1 MPRLSRAAAAF
12 LFLGLGLAG
21 QTGALDLSWDLE
33 SGAYLGYSGPWDLS
47 GSLGYGSTTT
57 SRVELSAS
65 GPRGPVRVSGRASL
79 ETSILSGLAATKA
92 WTLAAIPGA
101 LPADQVLAPAY
112 VPATAAPEALLT
124 ARLRT
129 AWLRLDPGWASLTLG
144 RQILNYGAAPLWSPV
159 DIFSSLE
166 ASGLDTVRRGVD
178 AIRLRLP
185 LGDTGMAD
193 LVGLPRGSPKE
204 GSYAL
209 RISGLA
215 LPGLDLGLLGARRG
229 GSASAQAS
237 WLAGADLKLDLGPSF
252 FGELSLAMPDTGGE
266 PILRVAGGADW
277 SIGDLVLA
285 GEYYWNG
292 GLAPAL
298 DPYGAGSH
306 NAFLSLTW
314 RASDFLSLVSRL
326 QWSSAQDAL
335 SGMVLAYLD
344 VAQGAQASLYL
355 SLGRS
360 DSASL
365 PLTALLGLGLSLGF

>member
-1 MPRLSRAAAAF
+1 MGQPRRTILACLA
-12 LFLGLGLAG
+12 LGLVLASRG
-21 QTGALDLSWDLE
+21 QALDLSWDLE
-33 SGAYLGYSGPWDLS
+33 SQAYLGYAGPWDLS
-47 GSLGYGSTTT
+47 GSLGYSSTTT
-57 SRVELSAS
+57 SRVELSAA
-65 GPRGPVRVSGRASL
+65 GPKGPVRVSGRASL
-79 ETSILSGLAATKA
+79 ETAVLTGQAAAKA
-92 WTLAAIPGA
+92 WALALAGA
-101 LPADQVLAPAY
+101 LPADQVLAPTFDSLA
-112 VPATAAPEALLT
+112 AAPETLLT

-129 AWLRLDPGWASLTLG
+129 AWLRLDPGWATFTLG
-144 RQILNYGAAPLWSPV
+144 RQILNYGTAPLWSPV

-193 LVGLPRGSPKE
+193 LVGLPRGDPRE

-209 RISGLA
+209 RLSGLV
-215 LPGLDLGLLGARRG
+215 LPGFDLGLLGARQ
-229 GSASAQAS
+229 GSGAASGAA
-237 WLAGADLKLDLGPSF
+237 WLAGADLKLDLGPSL

-266 PILRVAGGADW
+266 PILRGAAGADW
-277 SIGDLVLA
+277 SIGDLVLG

-306 NAFLSLTW
+306 NAYISLSWKAT
-314 RASDFLSLVSRL
+314 DFLVLAARL

-344 VAQGAQASLYL
+344 VAQGARASLYA

-365 PLTALLGLGLSLGF
+365 PLTALLGAGLALAF

>member
-1 MPRLSRAAAAF
+1 MGRPLRTILACLA
-12 LFLGLGLAG
+12 LGLGLGAPG
-21 QTGALDLSWDLE
+21 LALDLSWDLE
-33 SGAYLGYSGPWDLS
+33 SGAYLGYAGPWDLS
-47 GSLGYGSTTT
+47 GSLGYGSATT
-57 SRVELSAS
+57 SRIELSAA
-65 GPRGPVRVSGRASL
+65 GPKGPVRVSGRASL
-79 ETSILSGLAATKA
+79 ETAILTGQAAAKA
-92 WTLAAIPGA
+92 WALAA

-112 VPATAAPEALLT
+112 SSTSPAPEALLT

-144 RQILNYGAAPLWSPV
+144 KQILSYGAAPLWSPV

-178 AIRLRLP
+178 ALRLRVP

-193 LVGLPRGSPKE
+193 LVGLPRGKPGE

-209 RISGLA
+209 RLSGLA

-229 GSASAQAS
+229 GGASAQAS

-252 FGELSLAMPDTGGE
+252 FGELSLAMPDAGGE
-266 PILRVAGGADW
+266 PVLRAAWGADW

-292 GLAPAL
+292 GLSPGL

-306 NAFLSLTW
+306 NAYLSLAW

-344 VAQGAQASLYL
+344 VAQGARASLYL
-355 SLGRS
+355 DLGRS

-365 PLTALLGLGLSLGF
+365 ALTALLGAGLSLAF